1 MQTYGV
7 CSVRLRALADRQKMT
22 VLSQNYWRL

>member
-7 CSVRLRALADRQKMT
+7 RSVRLRALADRQKMT
-22 VLSQNYWRL
+22 VLSQNCWRL